1 MGPDKEK
8 LFTNWIWTAD
18 WTAEDDSRARVV
30 YFRKEIE
37 IEKGKVPITNKI
49 RITADSRYKLYVN
62 GSFVKEG
69 PQKALDRRE
78 WFVDTAD
85 IAPFLTVGAN
95 VVAVEVLRFPTPT
108 LSAFQVRSNDSLYRT
123 EIPHLYVEDL
133 EQRYAE
139 GNQGKPIVL
148 CGKSGWKCFVD
159 RQLRIFGEGGGA
171 GIQAQEEAFGR
182 KELAVWKES
191 GFDDSSWSAAKP
203 KMILELPFSD
213 APGNL
218 VPSTIPPQRQEDC
231 RFDGVQAVR
240 ESGALPEKQVA
251 AAYERM
257 LHGGE
262 AVEISPHT
270 TQVLELSAGAE
281 ECGYLIYA
289 FSGGAGAK
297 VTTLCS
303 ECYVY
308 PQPEEINA
316 LGQKSTPVP
325 KKGDR
330 TDSVNGQLAGQVSYY
345 TVGGYGTLERPEEYE
360 PYWFRTF
367 RYIRLTVETKD
378 EALVFRTFAYRA
390 TGYPLDVKTRFELWD
405 SEDPFPNEAKEKFYK
420 AAEDAAR
427 GSFRENAAGEAAR
440 ENAAR
445 ENAARGSA
453 QENAAGGS
461 AGENAAGKSAREYTA
476 GRPAQE
482 YGDIWDISVRTLKRC
497 MHETYM
503 DCPFYEQYQYAMDSR
518 SEILF
523 TYCISADDRLARQ
536 AMDAFRRSARPD
548 GMISSCAPSVN
559 GGVIPGFAIYYLAMV
574 YDHMMYFG
582 DKALVK
588 QHFPAIEGILSFF
601 ENHLEDSGI
610 VGKVGGQL
618 FRHKYWSFIDWS
630 PQWDGYSGTSPAGL
644 QETGALAMESLL
656 YLYGLQKAVKL
667 ARFLGREGQAGEYT
681 GRADRLKA
689 AIIHTC
695 MGSRTDAR
703 GKTCRLLQD
712 GPGIELYSVHCQVFA
727 VLTGIMDPVWGREAL
742 DMTVGNPD
750 FAQPSVAFMYYV
762 FRAMEHCGMYEQT
775 DGLWELWRQMLR
787 ENMTTCV
794 ENGTD
799 KRSDCH
805 AWGSL
810 MCYEIP
816 AAILGVRPAA
826 PGFAKV
832 RITPQMGILAG
843 ARGDIA
849 TPRGFVHVEWEKRQ
863 DGSCNVRY
871 ELPEGMEIE
880 V

>member
-1 MGPDKEK
+1 MDPDKEK
-8 LFTNWIWTAD
+8 LFTNFIWTTD
-18 WTAEDDSRARVV
+18 WTAEDDSRARIV

-37 IEKGKVPITNKI
+37 IEQGKVPVTNGI

-62 GSFVKEG
+62 GSFVREG

-95 VVAVEVLRFPTPT
+95 AVAVEVLRFPAPT
-108 LSAFQVRSNDSLYRT
+108 LAAFQVRSNDSLYRT

-133 EQRYAE
+133 KEECAE
-139 GNQGKPIVL
+139 GKQDKPIVL
-148 CGKSGWKCFVD
+148 RGKSGWKCSVN
-159 RQLRIFGEGGGA
+159 RQLRVFGEGAGA
-171 GIQAQEEAFGR
+171 GVQAQEEAVGVE
-182 KELAVWKES
+182 ELAGWKLS
-191 GFDDSSWSAAKP
+191 GFDDSSWGTARP

-218 VPSTIPPQRQEDC
+218 VPSTIPPQRHEDR
-231 RFDGVQAVR
+231 RFDGVQTVR
-240 ESGALPEKQVA
+240 ESGNLPAKQLA
-251 AAYERM
+251 ASYERM
-257 LHGGE
+257 LHGSG
-262 AVEISPHT
+262 AVEIPPHT

-316 LGQKSTPVP
+316 LGEKSTPVP
-325 KKGDR
+325 GKGDR
-330 TDSVNGQLAGQVSYY
+330 TDSVNGQLAGQVPYY
-345 TVGGYGTLERPEEYE
+345 TVGGYGTWKRPEEYE

-378 EALVFRTFAYRA
+378 EKLGFRTFSYRA
-390 TGYPLDVKTRFELWD
+390 TGYPLDVKTRFELSDSEKD
-405 SEDPFPNEAKEKFYK
+405 SEDPFPEEAKGKSEK
-420 AAEDAAR
+420 AA
-427 GSFRENAAGEAAR
+427 
-440 ENAAR
+440 
-445 ENAARGSA
+445 
-453 QENAAGGS
+453 ENAAGGS
-461 AGENAAGKSAREYTA
+461 AREYTA
-476 GRPAQE
+476 RGPARE

-503 DCPFYEQYQYAMDSR
+503 DCPFYEQYQYAMDTR

-548 GMISSCAPSVN
+548 GMIGSCAPSVN
-559 GGVIPGFAIYYLAMV
+559 AGVIPGFAIYYLAMV

-582 DKALVK
+582 DKGLVK

-644 QETGALAMESLL
+644 EGTGALTMESLL
-656 YLYGLQKAVKL
+656 YLYGLQKAAKL
-667 ARFLGREGQAGEYT
+667 AGFLGREGQAGEYT
-681 GRADRLKA
+681 GRAERLKK
-689 AIIHTC
+689 AIIRTC
-695 MGSRTDAR
+695 MGSPTDAR
-703 GKTCRLLQD
+703 GKICRLLQD

-727 VLTGIMDPVWGREAL
+727 VLTGIMDSVWGREAL

-762 FRAMEHCGMYEQT
+762 FRAMERCGMYEQT
-775 DGLWELWRQMLR
+775 DKLWELWRQMLK

-832 RITPQMGILAG
+832 RITPQRGIFAG
-843 ARGDIA
+843 ARGDVA
-849 TPRGFVHVEWEKRQ
+849 TPRGFVHVEWEKRP

-880 V
+880 K